1 MSWASSTCALPSRL
15 RAWRAKI
22 EDQCGA
28 IDHLHAEAFLQRP
41 ELSGRELLV
50 EDHGVR
56 AAAMNLCVHLLELA
70 PPDVGG
76 GVRLLTALHDASDR
90 FGAGGIGERVEP
102 SRSPSSIPGPTPTRT
117 AFSRTAGR
125 HVADSGD
132 SSTWRS
138 TGRRVRLVGLEDRLI
153 AAGLPHRRAE
163 VAEHLVQPHLVVGR
177 LRPVTDDKT
186 ARKPEVARRKLPRS
200 VPGITTAPEGTR
212 PRCSIVSE
220 PVTSITG
227 VFPVSTTPAPSTA
240 FAPTRTLDHDAPRAD
255 ERAVLDHDRRGLE
268 RFEHSP
274 IPTPPARCTP
284 APIWA
289 HEPTVAHVSTIVS
302 GPTHAPMFT

>member
-1 MSWASSTCALPSRL
+1 MEGEDV
-15 RAWRAKI
+15 

-70 PPDVGG
+70 RPDVGG
-76 GVRLLTALHDASDR
+76 GVRLPDGSARRERPL
-90 FGAGGIGERVEP
+90 GAGGIGERVELVEA
-102 SRSPSSIPGPTPTRT
+102 PSSIPGPTPTRT

-153 AAGLPHRRAE
+153 APAYPIDEPKSRSISFSCTLSS
-163 VAEHLVQPHLVVGR
+163 VA
-177 LRPVTDDKT
+177 
-186 ARKPEVARRKLPRS
+186 S
-200 VPGITTAPEGTR
+200 VR
-212 PRCSIVSE
+212 
-220 PVTSITG
+220 
-227 VFPVSTTPAPSTA
+227 
-240 FAPTRTLDHDAPRAD
+240 
-255 ERAVLDHDRRGLE
+255 
-268 RFEHSP
+268 
-274 IPTPPARCTP
+274 
-284 APIWA
+284 
-289 HEPTVAHVSTIVS
+289 
-302 GPTHAPMFT
+302 